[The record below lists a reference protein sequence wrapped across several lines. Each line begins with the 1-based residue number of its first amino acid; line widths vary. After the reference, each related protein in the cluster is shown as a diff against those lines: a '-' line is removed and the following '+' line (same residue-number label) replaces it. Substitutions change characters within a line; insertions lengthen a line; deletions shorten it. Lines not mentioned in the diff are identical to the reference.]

1 MGLALRTSTLCW
13 EHVPR
18 ARDVHAAA
26 TRPLKTSTQ
35 SHTHTRARAR
45 AHTHTQLLYAFSVV
59 LADTAA
65 DTGQPPF
72 ILPFSR
78 MVNTVLTKNYPKKE
92 IASTFHKTLSPQSLP
107 RFSCKHT
114 TQTRTSFELH
124 TLRTACGHKL
134 RISQDGVINNKR
146 L

>member
-1 MGLALRTSTLCW
+1 MYNNNIGDQGAIAIAKALEVNASVTELSLAGNSIGD
-13 EHVPR
+13 
-18 ARDVHAAA
+18 AGAAA
-26 TRPLKTSTQ
+26 I
-35 SHTHTRARAR
+35 ANAI
-45 AHTHTQLLYAFSVV
+45 A
-59 LADTAA
+59 
-65 DTGQPPF
+65 
-72 ILPFSR
+72 
-78 MVNTVLTKNYPKKE
+78 VNATVLTKNYPKKE